1 MFYVYILKSTKNS
14 DIYVGYSEDL
24 KTRFRAH
31 NQGKV
36 KSTKVNKPW
45 ILVYYETYKDKKDA
59 TKREKQLKGHKAKA
73 DLKKQI
79 ENSIS

>member
-1 MFYVYILKSTKNS
+1 MFYVYVLKSKKNN

-24 KTRFRAH
+24 KTRFEAH

-45 ILVYYETYKDKKDA
+45 VLVYYEAYKDKKDA
-59 TKREKQLKGHKAKA
+59 TKREKQLKEHKAKA

-79 ENSIS
+79 ENSLI